1 MPLANRYLLMR
12 HGHSQA
18 NAAGLIVSDPV
29 RGVAGFGLSARGEA
43 QLAACID
50 AWQGPAPDAIYHSDF
65 MRTTQTAQRLADHF
79 GLALTPH
86 PGLRERYF
94 AAFDGKDDGH
104 YAEVWAR
111 DARDPEHRHA
121 GVESVAQV
129 AARLTA
135 VIDALERRHANQTLL
150 LVSHGDPLQILLTAL
165 EGRPL
170 SEHRDRP
177 PLAPASLTRLPHLA
191 YGSWL

>member
-29 RGVAGFGLSARGEA
+29 RGVAGYGLSARGEA

-50 AWQGPAPDAIYHSDF
+50 TWQGPAPDAIYHSDF
-65 MRTTQTAQRLADHF
+65 LRTTQTAQRLADHF
-79 GLALTPH
+79 GLVPV
-86 PGLRERYF
+86 PEERLRERYF
-94 AAFDGKDDGH
+94 GIFDGESDGH

-129 AARLTA
+129 AERLTR
-135 VIDALERRHANQTLL
+135 VIDELERRHTDQTLL

-170 SEHRDRP
+170 GEHRDRP
-177 PLAPASLTRLPHLA
+177 SLAPASLTWLA
-191 YGSWL
+191 RNRRS